1 MNMFWKTIVTT
12 LVTVVA
18 IVSARYFAQWVANK
32 TFRADRIERS
42 GKNFQIDENDLWI
55 CAQAKERDLIVVTGD
70 GSIRHLA

>member
-32 TFRADRIERS
+32 TFRADRI
-42 GKNFQIDENDLWI
+42 
-55 CAQAKERDLIVVTGD
+55 
-70 GSIRHLA
+70 